1 MNFSE
6 GFKQTNQQCKF
17 SPDGSFL
24 VSKVQISYLL
34 EKGRKLNVY
43 KMLEGV
49 QDVLWA
55 SYVYCLYATCPGENQ
70 LSSVFRLTIESIVK
84 CLGSFCQLQRTNHFK
99 TEDFHIAT

>member
-6 GFKQTNQQCKF
+6 GFKQTSQQCKF
-17 SPDGSFL
+17 SPDGNFL

-49 QDVLWA
+49 QEVLWA
-55 SYVYCLYATCPGENQ
+55 SYICCLYATCPGENQ
-70 LSSVFRLTIESIVK
+70 LSSVFPVTIESIEK
-84 CLGSFCQLQRTNHFK
+84 CVGSFCQLQATNHFK
-99 TEDFHIAT
+99 TEGFHIAT